1 MDLLPL
7 PAVARSCHVPSAGF
21 GDNPG
26 PHRGSSDHKDGA
38 GGGASLLGRK
48 SRLRAGSPAA
58 QPSPQIT
65 KLSQSNTC
73 GNPPICHLF
82 LILLFFTTSQG
93 LFIFPKP
100 FACNHKGQKLAAFV
114 VCMKAEH
121 LK

>member
-1 MDLLPL
+1 MCLVLG
-7 PAVARSCHVPSAGF
+7 S

-26 PHRGSSDHKDGA
+26 PDRGSSGHEDGA
-38 GGGASLLGRK
+38 GGDACICWEG
-48 SRLRAGSPAA
+48 RAGYELVALQLSLH
-58 QPSPQIT
+58 PQIT

-73 GNPPICHLF
+73 GNHPVCHLF
-82 LILLFFTTSQG
+82 LILLFFTASQG

-100 FACNHKGQKLAAFV
+100 FACNHEGQKLAAFV